1 MKTKEEIKPNFAPVY
16 ACLYPE
22 LAKIFINNGYALA
35 VHGSLVN
42 DFDLI
47 AVPWAKKVNKP
58 ITVLRQIIKKFAF
71 TLIHTKPTIKNHGRI
86 AYTISL
92 KFGVARLDI
101 SFLNYNLN

>member
-35 VHGSLVN
+35 VHGSLAN

-58 ITVLRQIIKKFAF
+58 ITVIRQIIKKYAF
-71 TLIHTKPTIKNHGRI
+71 WLINKEPVKKNHGRV

-92 KFGVARLDI
+92 QFGKAYLDI
-101 SFLNYNLN
+101 SFLNKAL